1 MLDVPEV
8 IVAFWDARE
17 EERDEALEVFEVSDV
32 EDDDAVPFAASVE
45 LKDIR
50 ELVLLARSVLDE
62 LEVKDIC
69 DLVALEA
76 IHLLAIWRLD

>member
-76 IHLLAIWRLD
+76 IYLLAIWRLY